1 MARGAVIGSRSNSA
15 RRSGWITRKIND
27 ARQAW
32 GDAEVQLAT
41 DMGTLATDLAQDAAD
56 AISKSFADRIP
67 VYLEV
72 VRARWPVKTGY
83 SASQFRIAIK
93 QVDAFFQLSIV
104 NQADYSGWIRH
115 KNARP
120 TLVAVRLLFDPFNP
134 VASEIARDVA
144 LYVGEA

>member
-1 MARGAVIGSRSNSA
+1 MARGAVIGSRTNQA
-15 RRSGWITRKIND
+15 RRSGWITKRIAAARQDPND
-27 ARQAW
+27 A
-32 GDAEVQLAT
+32 VLLAT
-41 DMGTLATDLAQDAAD
+41 DVGALATNMAQEAAD
-56 AISKSFADRIP
+56 AIVKSFGDRIP
-67 VYLEV
+67 IYLSV

-144 LYVGEA
+144 LYVGES